1 MRLLTPVLA
10 ALSLASPLMAGGSL
24 PFPTATIG
32 DFEEVEGWEVRTIDE
47 VAIGRLVHISETAD
61 GVLATVMLK
70 PGMMPG
76 TAAIH
81 TPVLHVHD
89 DYLCIEPTFA
99 EFSGDATG

>member
-1 MRLLTPVLA
+1 MRLLAPILA
-10 ALSLASPLMAGGSL
+10 ALSLATPVLADGSS
-24 PFPTATIG
+24 PFPTATIA
-32 DFEEVEGWEVRTIDE
+32 DFEKVEGWEVRTVDE
-47 VAIGRLVHISETAD
+47 VAIGRLVHMSQTAD
-61 GVLATVMLK
+61 GVLATVVLK